1 MGLRPHF
8 FDIPS
13 MSITIRK
20 GTAKDLTQVFEL
32 VKELAEYEKALHEV
46 ENSVE
51 RMTEDAFG
59 KKPIFEFFVA
69 EADGKIEGTAIFY
82 YRYSTWKGKAIFLED
97 LVVRKAKRGAGIGKK
112 LLDAIVQEAKD
123 VDARQVMWQVLDWNE
138 PAINF
143 YKKLGANLDEEWIN
157 CKLELKQIQEYKMG

>member
-1 MGLRPHF
+1 
-8 FDIPS
+8 
-13 MSITIRK
+13 MSITVRK
-20 GTAKDLTQVFEL
+20 GTPNDLNQAFEL
-32 VKELAEYEKALHEV
+32 VQELAEYEKALHEV

-51 RMTEDAFG
+51 RMMEDGFG

-69 EADGKIEGTAIFY
+69 EENGKIEGVAIFY

-123 VDARQVMWQVLDWNE
+123 VNARQVMWQGLDWNE

-143 YKKLGANLDEEWIN
+143 YKKLGADLDEEWIN

>member
-1 MGLRPHF
+1 
-8 FDIPS
+8 
-13 MSITIRK
+13 MSITVRK
-20 GTAKDLTQVFEL
+20 GTPNDLNQAFEL
-32 VKELAEYEKALHEV
+32 VQELAEYEKALHEV

-51 RMTEDAFG
+51 RMMEDGFG

-69 EADGKIEGTAIFY
+69 EENGKIEGVAIFY

-123 VDARQVMWQVLDWNE
+123 VNARQVMWQVLDWNE

-143 YKKLGANLDEEWIN
+143 YKKLGTDLDESWIN
-157 CKLELKQIQEYKMG
+157 CKLEFKQIQEYKMG

>member
-1 MGLRPHF
+1 
-8 FDIPS
+8 
-13 MSITIRK
+13 MSIIIRK
-20 GTAKDLTQVFEL
+20 GTPNDLNQAFEL
-32 VKELAEYEKALHEV
+32 VQELAEYENALHEV

-51 RMTEDAFG
+51 RMMEDGFG

-69 EADGKIEGTAIFY
+69 EENGKIEGTAIFY

-143 YKKLGANLDEEWIN
+143 YKKLGADLDEEWIN

>member
-1 MGLRPHF
+1 N
-8 FDIPS
+8 
-13 MSITIRK
+13 
-20 GTAKDLTQVFEL
+20 DLNQAFEL
-32 VKELAEYEKALHEV
+32 VQELAEYEKALHEV

-51 RMTEDAFG
+51 RMMEDGFG

-69 EADGKIEGTAIFY
+69 EENGKIEGVAIFY

-143 YKKLGANLDEEWIN
+143 YKKLGTDLDESWIN
-157 CKLELKQIQEYKMG
+157 CKLEFKQIQEYKMG